1 MGCYLGPI
9 QAKKGEVMNY
19 EYPLDY
25 RLDGLGAELT
35 DATGRSI
42 YLQGEDADAI
52 RGLDEW
58 LDTVEEWPYGPY
70 DTPQDAINAVLDDYF
85 ACLD

>member
-1 MGCYLGPI
+1 
-9 QAKKGEVMNY
+9 MNY
-19 EYPLDY
+19 KYPLDY
-25 RLDGLGAELT
+25 RLDGLGTELS
-35 DATGRSI
+35 DATGRTI

-58 LDTVEEWPYGPY
+58 LATVEEWPYGPY
-70 DTPQDAINAVLDDYF
+70 DTPHDAINAVLDEYF